1 MTPILL
7 AKDLP
12 DTGTIAAIVGGV
24 LLLIFLFV
32 LLKFF
37 KLWIQAYFS
46 KADVSLFSLVGMWL
60 RKVNAGVIVNSKIMA
75 VQAGLQADTA
85 SLEALY
91 LAGGHVPQVVR
102 ALVAADRAG
111 IPLDFKTAAGIDLAG
126 RNVLEAI
133 QTSVNPKVID
143 CPDPTKGKETI
154 DAVARNGIQI
164 LVRARVTVRTNIRQ
178 LVGGAT
184 DETIIARVGEGIVS
198 TIGSATDHKEVLANP
213 DRISKSVLAKGL
225 DAGTAYE
232 ILSIDIADVNVGDNI
247 GARLQADQAEA
258 DKRVAQAKAEE
269 RRSLAVAREQE
280 MRAAVVENQAK
291 VVLAEADIPL
301 AVASALKS
309 GNLGA
314 LDYYN
319 LRNLQA
325 DTDMRR
331 SLGGGSHPA
340 SGGPAG
346 GDRPAEP
353 HRPS

>member
-1 MTPILL
+1 MYKRQKISSSTSP
-7 AKDLP
+7 
-12 DTGTIAAIVGGV
+12 TIAAIVGLV

-46 KADVSLFSLVGMWL
+46 KADISLFSLVGMWL

-75 VQAGLQADTA
+75 VQAGLKVETA
-85 SLEALY
+85 ALEALY
-91 LAGGHVPQVVR
+91 LAGGHVPNVIR
-102 ALVAADRAG
+102 AMVAADRAG

-143 CPDPTKGKETI
+143 CPDPSKGKETI

-198 TIGSATDHKEVLANP
+198 TIGSAADHKEVLANP

-291 VVLAEADIPL
+291 VVLAEAEIPM
-301 AVASALKS
+301 AVAAALQE

-331 SLGGGSHPA
+331 SLGGA
-340 SGGPAG
+340 STTGGGTTGA

>member
-1 MTPILL
+1 LNLIAAP
-7 AKDLP
+7 ADSLP
-12 DTGTIAAIVGGV
+12 LGTIAMVIGGILV
-24 LLLIFLFV
+24 LIFLIV

-46 KADVSLFSLVGMWL
+46 RADISLFSLVGMWL
-60 RKVNAGVIVNSKIMA
+60 RKVNSSVIVNSKIMA
-75 VQAGLQADTA
+75 VQAGLSVDTTG
-85 SLEALY
+85 LEALY
-91 LAGGHVPQVVR
+91 LAGGHVPQVIR
-102 ALVAADRAG
+102 AMIAADRAG
-111 IPLDFKTAAGIDLAG
+111 IPLDFKTASGIDLAG

-143 CPDPTKGKETI
+143 CPDASKGVQTI

-164 LVRARVTVRTNIRQ
+164 QVRARVTVRTNIRQ

-184 DETIIARVGEGIVS
+184 DETIIARVGEGIVA

-213 DRISKSVLAKGL
+213 DRISKAVLAKGL
-225 DAGTAYE
+225 DAGSAYE
-232 ILSIDIADVNVGDNI
+232 ILSIDIADVNVGDNV

-280 MRAAVVENQAK
+280 MQAHVVENRAK
-291 VVLAEADIPL
+291 VVLAEAEIPL
-301 AVASALKS
+301 AVAAALKE

-319 LRNLQA
+319 LKNLQA
-325 DTDMRR
+325 DTEMRK
-331 SLGGGSHPA
+331 SLGGTDRA
-340 SGGPAG
+340 EGGKL
-346 GDRPAEP
+346 
-353 HRPS
+353 PS

>member
-1 MTPILL
+1 MTLAAPSPGGLDLSTILL
-7 AKDLP
+7 
-12 DTGTIAAIVGGV
+12 IAGGV
-24 LLLIFLFV
+24 VVLVFVFV
-32 LLKFF
+32 LLKFV

-46 KADVSLFSLVGMWL
+46 KADVSLLSLVGMWL
-60 RKVNAGVIVNSKIMA
+60 RKVNASVIVNSKIAA
-75 VQAGLQADTA
+75 VQAGLPADTA

-102 ALVAADRAG
+102 AMVAADRAG
-111 IPLDFKTAAGIDLAG
+111 IPLDFKTASGIDLAG

-143 CPDPTKGKETI
+143 CPDPSKGVDTI

-164 LVRARVTVRTNIRQ
+164 KVRARVTVRTNIRQ

-184 DETIIARVGEGIVS
+184 DETIIARVGEGIVA
-198 TIGSATDHKEVLANP
+198 TIGSAVDHKEVLANP

-280 MRAAVVENQAK
+280 MQAQVVESRAK
-291 VVLAEADIPL
+291 VVLAEAEIPK
-301 AVASALKS
+301 AIAAAFKA
-309 GNLGA
+309 GNLGVM
-314 LDYYN
+314 DYYN
-319 LRNLQA
+319 LRNVQA

-331 SLGGGSHPA
+331 SLGGGDR
-340 SGGPAG
+340 
-346 GDRPAEP
+346 GDAPTKQ
-353 HRPS
+353 PS